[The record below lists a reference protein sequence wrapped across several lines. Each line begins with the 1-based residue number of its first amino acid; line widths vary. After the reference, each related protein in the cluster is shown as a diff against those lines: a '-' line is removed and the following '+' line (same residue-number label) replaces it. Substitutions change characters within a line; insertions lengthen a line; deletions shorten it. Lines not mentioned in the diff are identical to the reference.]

1 MKKLPWGI
9 IAGICAMIVFFTVT
23 GTVAAFIVLNG
34 IAAQTNETAT
44 LFDEWWQTALFV
56 ADIVFALGLVGSC
69 TMYVLR
75 IKAKKGEKGEKKT
88 V

>member
-1 MKKLPWGI
+1 MKRLPWGI
-9 IAGICAMIVFFTVT
+9 FAGICAIVVFFTTV

-34 IAAQTNETAT
+34 VAAQTNEAAT

-56 ADIVFALGLVGSC
+56 ADIVFAVGFVASLV
-69 TMYVLR
+69 MYILR
-75 IKAKKGEKGEKKT
+75 IKSQKEEANEKT

>member
-9 IAGICAMIVFFTVT
+9 IAGICAIIVFFTIT
-23 GTVAAFIVLNG
+23 GTIAAFIVLNG
-34 IAAQTNETAT
+34 IAAQTNESAT

-56 ADIVFALGLVGSC
+56 ADIVFSLGLIGSC
-69 TMYVLR
+69 GMYVLK
-75 IKAKKGEKGEKKT
+75 IKGDRGERNENET